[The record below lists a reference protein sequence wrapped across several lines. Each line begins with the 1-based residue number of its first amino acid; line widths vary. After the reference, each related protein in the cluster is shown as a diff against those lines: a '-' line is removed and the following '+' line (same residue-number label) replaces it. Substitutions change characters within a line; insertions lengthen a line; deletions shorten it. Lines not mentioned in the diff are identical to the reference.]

1 MLFEEKDMYKL
12 NLETKTKEQ
21 ELIKEYLENNVS
33 DIVADKINN
42 GVKITKDNKTLIN
55 KKDLT
60 GFMKF
65 ATDEAKKQAEKGS
78 TSACI
83 VDKVVLGWAMHYF
96 EEDSIEGN
104 LYNEDGTEY
113 KVVKITPKP
122 TTTVKT
128 GPKKETSKQSTLF
141 DLFNQPQEETI
152 EEVKEEDEEP
162 DPLFDDEVEEKIPEI
177 VEKTQN
183 MQEKC
188 EKTAKINEIY
198 EKYHEQELN
207 YPDIVVLIRVGD
219 FYEAYNENAERIA
232 DILDLVLTSKDV
244 GLEHKVKLAG
254 FPYHVKDSYFKRINE
269 KYNILVMENDELNF
283 IKQEEQIDENTET
296 PAFDKH
302 TLKTIASLLDGKM
315 ILK

>member
-1 MLFEEKDMYKL
+1 MLFKEKDMYKL

-33 DIVADKINN
+33 EILANKINN

-55 KKDLT
+55 KKDLD

-65 ATDEAKKQAEKGS
+65 ATDEAKKQTEKGS

-83 VDKVVLGWAMHYF
+83 EDKVVFGWAMHYF
-96 EEDSIEGN
+96 EEDRIEGN

-113 KVVKITPKP
+113 KVVKTTPKP

-141 DLFNQPQEETI
+141 DLFNQPQEEND
-152 EEVKEEDEEP
+152 K
-162 DPLFDDEVEEKIPEI
+162 VEEKQENNINLAKNTQ
-177 VEKTQN
+177 KT
-183 MQEKC
+183 QEKC

-198 EKYHEQELN
+198 EKYHEQELS
-207 YPDIVVLIRVGD
+207 YPNIVVLTRVGD

-232 DILDLVLTSKDV
+232 DILDLVITSKDV
-244 GLEHKVKLAG
+244 GLDSRVKLAG
-254 FPYHVKDSYFKRINE
+254 FPYHVKGSYFKRINE

-283 IKQEEQIDENTET
+283 IKQEKQIDENTET
-296 PAFDKH
+296 PTFDKH
-302 TLKTIASLLDGKM
+302 TLKTIAYLLDGKV

>member
-1 MLFEEKDMYKL
+1 MLFKEKDMYKL

-33 DIVADKINN
+33 EILANKINN

-83 VDKVVLGWAMHYF
+83 EDKIVFGWAMHYF

-104 LYNEDGTEY
+104 LYNEDGTDY
-113 KVVKITPKP
+113 KVVKSIPK
-122 TTTVKT
+122 TTTTKKIE
-128 GPKKETSKQSTLF
+128 PKKEVSKQSTLF

-152 EEVKEEDEEP
+152 EEVKKEDEEP

-177 VEKTQN
+177 IEKTQN
-183 MQEKC
+183 MQEKY

-198 EKYHEQELN
+198 EKYHDQELS

-244 GLEHKVKLAG
+244 GLDARVKLAG
-254 FPYHVKDSYFKRINE
+254 FPYHIKDNYFKRINE
-269 KYNILVMENDELNF
+269 KYTLEIIENGE
-283 IKQEEQIDENTET
+283 IKFMQLEQENNSQT
-296 PAFDKH
+296 FDKF
-302 TLKTIASLLDGKM
+302 TVERIFTILDGKV
-315 ILK
+315 IIK

>member
-1 MLFEEKDMYKL
+1 MYKL

-33 DIVADKINN
+33 EILANKINN

-55 KKDLT
+55 KKDLD

-83 VDKVVLGWAMHYF
+83 EDKVVFGWAMHYF

-113 KVVKITPKP
+113 KVVKNIPK
-122 TTTVKT
+122 TTTIKKIE
-128 GPKKETSKQSTLF
+128 PKKEVSKQSTLF

-162 DPLFDDEVEEKIPEI
+162 DPLFDDKVEEKIPEI
-177 VEKTQN
+177 VEKTQKT
-183 MQEKC
+183 QEKC
-188 EKTAKINEIY
+188 EKIAKINEVY

-232 DILDLVLTSKDV
+232 DILDLIVTSKDV
-244 GLEHKVKLAG
+244 GLDARVKLAG
-254 FPYHVKDSYFKRINE
+254 FPYHTKDSYFKRLNE
-269 KYNILVMENDELNF
+269 KYTLLIIENDNLEF
-283 IKQEEQIDENTET
+283 IEHKEVPTIPT
-296 PAFDKH
+296 FDKF
-302 TLKTIASLLDGKM
+302 TVERIFTLLDGKV
-315 ILK
+315 IIK

>member
-1 MLFEEKDMYKL
+1 MYKL

-83 VDKVVLGWAMHYF
+83 EDKVVFGWAMHYF
-96 EEDSIEGN
+96 EEDTLEGN

-113 KVVKITPKP
+113 KVVKTAPKSA
-122 TTTVKT
+122 TTIKPE
-128 GPKKETSKQSTLF
+128 PKKETSKQSTLF
-141 DLFNQPQEETI
+141 DLFNQPQEEKI

-177 VEKTQN
+177 VEKTKN
-183 MQEKC
+183 MQEKY
-188 EKTAKINEIY
+188 EKYAKINEIY

-219 FYEAYNENAERIA
+219 FYEAYNENAEKIA
-232 DILDLVLTSKDV
+232 DILDLIVTSKDV
-244 GLEHKVKLAG
+244 GLDTKVKLAG
-254 FPYHVKDSYFKRINE
+254 LPYHTKDSYFKRLNE
-269 KYNILVMENDELNF
+269 KYTLLIIENDNLEF
-283 IKQEEQIDENTET
+283 IEHKEVSTIPT
-296 PAFDKH
+296 FDKF
-302 TLKTIASLLDGKM
+302 TVERIFTLLDGKV
-315 ILK
+315 IIK